1 MVSFILQPNIKGKI
15 HCIYDRSFSIKINT
29 DISMSSYGEHLDLA
43 DLKRCIAELKEVS
56 TESAL
61 FAEAKANVERSCAG
75 VFNKLTNIFPKSRQ
89 RAKERVYTF
98 KKKNSFSLLSLVFLK
113 S

>member
-1 MVSFILQPNIKGKI
+1 
-15 HCIYDRSFSIKINT
+15 
-29 DISMSSYGEHLDLA
+29 MSSYGEHLDLA

-56 TESAL
+56 TDPAL
-61 FAEAKANVERSCAG
+61 FAEAKANVERSGAG
-75 VFNKLTNIFPKSRQ
+75 VLNQLTNIYKKSRE

-98 KKKNSFSLLSLVFLK
+98 KKKNSFSLLSLVFFK